1 MMGRF
6 AERSSEPFFP
16 HYHRGR
22 HTNMTC
28 EMMDELIS
36 CYVDGALDADYL
48 LVEQHIESCQACRE
62 ALGELRALSGAC
74 ALAESE
80 PPAGLRQGIL
90 AAVAASAVCQ
100 SFASLLPL
108 AADASLTPDGQ
119 TAVNAHVQTCPACAE
134 ELEQYEKVIA
144 AVPLAEA
151 AAPGG
156 LRDRIARGTYGRVT
170 LWSRAAG
177 VFGHLGIPVR
187 TLSAAGACAIAALA
201 WSASHRAPVD
211 VAVPAATVRVQAAVP
226 SDHIAREAS
235 RVGEREQALS
245 AAVADASAVRPPVR
259 VSPRPLQNWAPEAE
273 TQAPPAPAQVA
284 RLPLP
289 AVEKTKAPPTP
300 SDSDLLP
307 AIIETPVVEAPAK
320 DVSVPAPAAGTIRL
334 AQVDPPRVF
343 EGEEVDLSQRVREIA
358 REREERAAAVRFA
371 EVAPGNKVTIK
382 FWQARF

>member
-1 MMGRF
+1 
-6 AERSSEPFFP
+6 
-16 HYHRGR
+16 
-22 HTNMTC
+22 MTC

-36 CYVDGALDADYL
+36 CYVDGALDADSCL
-48 LVEQHIESCQACRE
+48 LVEQHVESCQACRE

-90 AAVAASAVCQ
+90 AAVAATAAVAASGDCQ

-108 AADASLTPDGQ
+108 AADASLTPDEQ
-119 TAVNAHVQTCPACAE
+119 TAVNAHVRSCTACAK
-134 ELEQYEKVIA
+134 ELKQYEKAIA

-151 AAPGG
+151 AAPAG
-156 LRDRIARGTYGRVT
+156 LRDRIARGTYGRVS

-177 VFGHLGIPVR
+177 VFGHLGVPAR
-187 TLSAAGACAIAALA
+187 ALSAAAGACAIAALA

-211 VAVPAATVRVQAAVP
+211 VAAPVATARVQAAAP
-226 SDHIAREAS
+226 SDRIAREAS
-235 RVGEREQALS
+235 RVGEQALS
-245 AAVADASAVRPPVR
+245 AAVADASAARSVR
-259 VSPRPLQNWAPEAE
+259 VSPRPLQNWAPVAVK
-273 TQAPPAPAQVA
+273 QAPPASVQVA

-289 AVEKTKAPPTP
+289 GPVQEKPKAPSAP
-300 SDSDLLP
+300 SDLLP
-307 AIIETPVVEAPAK
+307 AIIESPEVEAPAK
-320 DVSVPAPAAGTIRL
+320 DASVPAPAAGTIRL
-334 AQVDPPRVF
+334 ARVDPPGVF
-343 EGEEVDLSQRVREIA
+343 KGEEVDLSQRVREIA